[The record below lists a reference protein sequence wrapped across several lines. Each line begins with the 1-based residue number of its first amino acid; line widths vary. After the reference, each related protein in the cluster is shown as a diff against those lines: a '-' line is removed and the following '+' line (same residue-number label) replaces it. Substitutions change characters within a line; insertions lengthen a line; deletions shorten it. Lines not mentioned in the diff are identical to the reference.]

1 MLSCGN
7 KKSRINSL
15 CEDVGKIC
23 IVSLL
28 AYSAFVLI
36 SSACKKDKDGD
47 YQDRLR
53 KAYEGL
59 SPEEY

>member
-1 MLSCGN
+1 M
-7 KKSRINSL
+7 
-15 CEDVGKIC
+15 GKIC

>member
-1 MLSCGN
+1 ML
-7 KKSRINSL
+7 KSEIKTGMDYL
-15 CEDVGKIC
+15 CEDIGKLC
-23 IVSLL
+23 LFAVC
-28 AYSAFVLI
+28 AYSAFVVVSSII
-36 SSACKKDKDGD
+36 SSGKDDD

>member
-1 MLSCGN
+1 MLKCGC
-7 KKSRINSL
+7 KKPHIDAL
-15 CEDVGKIC
+15 CEDLGKLC

-28 AYSAFVLI
+28 AYSAFVLV
-36 SSACKKDKDGD
+36 SSLCKKDREGD
-47 YQDRLR
+47 YQNRLR